1 MDCQAFSY
9 PIKLSSQIMIP
20 KHGMAQTSA
29 VLIWL
34 VLFLD
39 IVWWC
44 HDMETLS
51 VLLALYK
58 GNPPITGGFPSQRA
72 SDRDLWCSL
81 LCWISWINSRV
92 ASNLGWHDPHVT
104 SPVPYPTMLHSEQKW
119 HISVLNGA
127 LWVWNKCI
135 LGFVNL
141 VNSKHSKTICILN
154 GVYSILYGAYYIL
167 NINA

>member
-72 SDRDLWCSL
+72 SDRNIWCSL

-104 SPVPYPTMLHSEQKW
+104 N
-119 HISVLNGA
+119 ISCSISHNAPFRTEMCTFLFWTEHCGYGTNA
-127 LWVWNKCI
+127 FWDLWIWSI
-135 LGFVNL
+135 LSIVKLYAYLMEYTPCFME
-141 VNSKHSKTICILN
+141 HTICWI
-154 GVYSILYGAYYIL
+154 
-167 NINA
+167 